1 MDLFELRYSDY
12 SLADEQAA
20 VRDAFRE
27 FLAVQCPAGR
37 VRAAEP
43 LGYDATLWRQLTEL
57 GAATMGLPETAG
69 GDGAGLLDLVIVA
82 EEVGGALAPVPFAEH
97 VAASRAIAALPG
109 GHGGLLADPA
119 RRPVTLALAPLGLS
133 APGAEV
139 PPGGPPGG
147 AQLVPAGAIAR
158 DVLALQGDTLVLIQA
173 QAPPPLVPNQGST
186 PLARWDLG
194 SGRRVVLGAGPAAVS
209 AYQAAR
215 GEWKLLTAASLVG
228 LTERALGLGVEF
240 AKTRETMGVQIGS
253 LQGVSFPLADVAIG
267 VAGAR
272 NIIRRAAWLADNE
285 PGEHPAAIEAAFAC
299 AADVATHGTI
309 TSAHVQGGLGFT
321 VEADASLYFL
331 RAKGWSLLGGD
342 PARDVMAVADA
353 IFARADH
360 GRRHP

>member
-27 FLAVQCPAGR
+27 FLAVQCPPGR

-43 LGYDATLWRQLTEL
+43 LGYDAALWRQLTEL

-82 EEVGGALAPVPFAEH
+82 EEVGGALAPAPFAEH
-97 VAASRAIAALPG
+97 VAASRAIAAFPG
-109 GHGGLLADPA
+109 GHDELLADPA
-119 RRPVTLALAPLGLS
+119 RRPVTLALAPLGSTEL
-133 APGAEV
+133 
-139 PPGGPPGG
+139 PGGQSGG

-186 PLARWDLG
+186 PLACWNLG
-194 SGRRVVLGAGPAAVS
+194 SGPRVVLGAGPAAVS
-209 AYQAAR
+209 AYRAAR
-215 GEWKLLTAASLVG
+215 AEWKLLTAAALVG

-267 VAGAR
+267 IAGAR

-285 PGEHPAAIEAAFAC
+285 PGEHPATIEAAFAC

-321 VEADASLYFL
+321 IEADASLYFL
-331 RAKGWSLLGGD
+331 RAKGWSVLGGD
-342 PARDVMAVADA
+342 PGRDVMAVADA
-353 IFARADH
+353 LFARADRS
-360 GRRHP
+360 RRHP